1 MAAADAGN
9 IAVFRRRRQV
19 QVADDLVAETA
30 INVPLLGDDIVIN
43 LHRLG
48 DDPGVLQGYLP
59 FPRYVDIQYAREF
72 ATDKD
77 LFHQGLHQTRRFP
90 AAVFVH
96 LSHGHGQGRHLII
109 WSFHGRRNGTGI
121 EDIAAEIKAIVDTGN
136 DEVRPVIAEK
146 VFHSHFDTV
155 HRRAGHGNFPY
166 LFPDSAMFV
175 AIKGTV
181 DGHGMGS
188 STALPR
194 RGHDGD
200 FSGIVH
206 QFFFQD
212 LQAPCLQAVIIGK

>member
-1 MAAADAGN
+1 MEICPYEACILYHVYMILSDILLYQFHRPVRCLLPFQRGQGNMAAADAGN

-30 INVPLLGDDIVIN
+30 INIPLLGDDIVIN
-43 LHRLG
+43 LHRLR
-48 DDPGVLQGYLP
+48 DDTGVLQGYLP
-59 FPRYVDIQYAREF
+59 FPRYVDIQYARKF

-136 DEVRPVIAEK
+136 DEVRPV
-146 VFHSHFDTV
+146 
-155 HRRAGHGNFPY
+155 
-166 LFPDSAMFV
+166 L
-175 AIKGTV
+175 
-181 DGHGMGS
+181 
-188 STALPR
+188 
-194 RGHDGD
+194 
-200 FSGIVH
+200 
-206 QFFFQD
+206 
-212 LQAPCLQAVIIGK
+212 